1 MLPTTTSKASYLPR
15 AALKSNNFYDRFA
28 PYQHVERKD
37 AIPTATSVPT
47 RADPGRRMGSS
58 GTGVDHTKPS
68 AKTSSF
74 VQAAVLVPQR
84 G

>member
-1 MLPTTTSKASYLPR
+1 LPR

-28 PYQHVERKD
+28 PYQHVEQKD

-47 RADPGRRMGSS
+47 PVAEWADS